1 MIKEAYAEWRNAMI
15 GKYIEAFL
23 YEDPSELILEA
34 SSVATVRTENTLLHA
49 LMVLS
54 SVGYSSI
61 PVLDNKG
68 HLKGIL
74 SLALII
80 NGIKSTE
87 NYDWDQLAV
96 RQVREIMET
105 KPPRILPS
113 AELEDILHLL
123 VDYNYLCCVDGKG
136 NFLGI
141 ITRKAMFKRIN
152 HLAHEF
158 EIAHDVSP
166 RLNTENE
173 KAAEKTGND
182 EVRPAAAVFRSSW

>member
-1 MIKEAYAEWRNAMI
+1 MI

-23 YEDPSELILEA
+23 YEDPSELMLEA
-34 SSVATVRTENTLLHA
+34 SSVATIRTENTLLHA

-87 NYDWDQLAV
+87 NYDWDQLAE
-96 RQVREIMET
+96 RQVHEIMET
-105 KPPRILPS
+105 KPPRVLPS
-113 AELEDILHLL
+113 ADLEDVLHLL
-123 VDYNYLCCVDGKG
+123 VDHNYLCCVDTKG

-141 ITRKAMFKRIN
+141 ITRKSMFKRIN

-158 EIAHDVSP
+158 EIAHDVRP

-173 KAAEKTGND
+173 KAVEKSGTD
-182 EVRPAAAVFRSSW
+182 EVRSAPVVFRSIW